1 MRIFIDSNQ
10 FAFFFLLAGLTQASC
25 NCIVM
30 VALEKP
36 SVDKM
41 QRATDLE
48 MLKKLF
54 GLSLIRGKD
63 KNTNIRAIIV
73 CSLIEHG
80 YIKIEDNAD
89 LAYNN
94 LTRNQDSVAVALF
107 LVIVLSC
114 GSNCVLYCDVA
125 LRRLG
130 NWKSD
135 LAGVC

>member
-63 KNTNIRAIIV
+63 KNTNIRAIV
-73 CSLIEHG
+73 CSLIEHS

-94 LTRNQDSVAVALF
+94 LTRNQDSVAVAVALF

-114 GSNCVLYCDVA
+114 GSNTVILCTA
-125 LRRLG
+125 L
-130 NWKSD
+130 
-135 LAGVC
+135 

>member
-1 MRIFIDSNQ
+1 
-10 FAFFFLLAGLTQASC
+10 
-25 NCIVM
+25 M
-30 VALEKP
+30 VALENP

-63 KNTNIRAIIV
+63 KNTNIRAIV

-80 YIKIEDNAD
+80 YTKIEDNAD

-107 LVIVLSC
+107 LVIFLSC
-114 GSNCVLYCDVA
+114 GSNTGILCTVL
-125 LRRLG
+125 
-130 NWKSD
+130 
-135 LAGVC
+135 